1 MQERC
6 WLERNEFKQD
16 EQDRQDFVHCFF
28 SFCTLLIL
36 SILLIFLLMSTQ
48 VLANVIRGNTV
59 ESVHTGHIYIIDGD
73 GREVASVGDPSTVTY
88 FRSACKAFQL
98 IPCITSGAAAAFG
111 FDEEEI
117 ALAAASHS
125 GEPMHVEIASRMLA
139 KAGLTEID
147 LRCGSH
153 LPFSS
158 AAATEMQQAGE
169 QPTQLHNNCFG
180 KHAAMLAFAK
190 HIGADPTTYDSPEN
204 RIQKRI
210 LRCIADFTE
219 LPEESLAI
227 GIDGCCVPN
236 FALPVAAMAKSFI
249 NLIAPTRFPEATQ
262 SACRRIVS
270 AMMNHP
276 ELIGGSERLDTKIMQ
291 AAEGRLI
298 SKVGADGVWL
308 CGVLPCERWPSG
320 LGIALKIADGDD
332 YLSRPVVAVEILRQL
347 GVLSTNALSDMSPM
361 PIKNR
366 RGDLVGR
373 VEPSLNI

>member
-1 MQERC
+1 MT
-6 WLERNEFKQD
+6 
-16 EQDRQDFVHCFF
+16 
-28 SFCTLLIL
+28 S
-36 SILLIFLLMSTQ
+36 Q
-48 VLANVIRGNTV
+48 VLANVIRGTTI
-59 ESVHTGHIYIIDGD
+59 ESVHTGHIYIIDGE

-98 IPCITSGAAAAFG
+98 IPCITSGAADAYS

-117 ALAAASHS
+117 ALGAASHS
-125 GEPMHVEIASRMLA
+125 GEPVHVAIAERMLA
-139 KAGLTEID
+139 KAGFTESD

-158 AAATEMQQAGE
+158 AATEQMQRAGE
-169 QPTQLHNNCFG
+169 QPTQLHNNCSG

-190 HIGADPTTYDSPEN
+190 HIGADVTTYDSPDN

-219 LPEESLAI
+219 LTEEIIAI

-236 FALPVAAMAKSFI
+236 FALPVAAMARSFI
-249 NLIAPTRFPEATQ
+249 NLISPTNFPEATQ
-262 SACRRIVS
+262 AACQRIVA

-291 AAEGRLI
+291 AAPGRLI

-308 CGVLPCERWPSG
+308 CGVLPCEKWPSG

-332 YLSRPVVAVEILRQL
+332 YLSRPVAAVEMLRQL
-347 GVLSTNALSDMSPM
+347 GVLSDDDLAEMSPM

-366 RGDLVGR
+366 RGDDVGR
-373 VEPSLNI
+373 VTPTFGIIT